1 MLTQEQ
7 AQALIADG
15 ATQVLRKCGSG
26 LVEKSTLLECLLFIN
41 TTINDAMHN
50 GDLDDITITSVQREI
65 LTQRAAGIMLL
76 ALQQHGTSL
85 YTTHQLQRSLHS
97 TQAPQKALLLE
108 TQFVTSELREAYYTC
123 YEAALNNEPFKSD
136 DWGKLRLSL
145 QKLGAKL

>member
-7 AQALIADG
+7 AQSLIADG
-15 ATQVLRKCGSG
+15 ATQVLRQCGSG
-26 LVEKSTLLECLLFIN
+26 LVAKSTLLECLLFIN